1 VSNIEFV
8 IGREVLDSRGNPT
21 VEVEV
26 VLETGATGR
35 AIVPSG
41 ASTGQFEAVELR
53 DGGDRYMGKGVQRA
67 VDNVNGEIADT
78 VEGLDSLEQRA
89 IDRILCDLDGTDNK
103 ARLGANAIL
112 GTSLAIAKATAIE
125 LDLPLYRYVG
135 GPNAHVLPVPMM
147 NVLNGGAHA
156 DNNVDLQEFMYVP
169 VGAVTFREALQW
181 GTQCYHTL
189 KGVLH
194 ERKMSTSIG
203 DEGGFA
209 PNLKSNEEAIQL
221 LLESI
226 EKAGFRPGDDIALA
240 LDVASTE
247 FFADGSYRLD
257 GEGRTL
263 SSTQMVELLASW
275 CDKYPIVSI
284 EDGMAEEDW
293 DGWRA
298 LTEALGSRVQL
309 VGDDLFVTNTERLWR
324 GITTDVANSILV
336 KVNQIGT
343 LTETLEAVDMA
354 HRAGYT
360 AVMSHRS
367 GESEDTTIADLAVAT
382 NCGQIKTG
390 APARTDRVAKYNQLL
405 RIEEDL
411 DQSAAFRGRSAFAG
425 SRGTS

>member
-1 VSNIEFV
+1 
-8 IGREVLDSRGNPT
+8 
-21 VEVEV
+21 
-26 VLETGATGR
+26 
-35 AIVPSG
+35 
-41 ASTGQFEAVELR
+41 
-53 DGGDRYMGKGVQRA
+53 
-67 VDNVNGEIADT
+67 
-78 VEGLDSLEQRA
+78 
-89 IDRILCDLDGTDNK
+89 
-103 ARLGANAIL
+103 
-112 GTSLAIAKATAIE
+112 
-125 LDLPLYRYVG
+125 
-135 GPNAHVLPVPMM
+135 
-147 NVLNGGAHA
+147 
-156 DNNVDLQEFMYVP
+156 
-169 VGAVTFREALQW
+169 VTFEALQW

-425 SRGTS
+425 SRGAS